1 MNIKFLPIFL
11 ILIFFTG
18 NISLADKM
26 IIDDMSAQ
34 SGQPDEEFCEAG
46 NAKWCFV
53 TDKVMGG
60 LSEGSLE
67 VKKEGN
73 DYFYRMTGELS
84 LENNGGFIQFRTKIK
99 NHPKNKSFK
108 GVRLRVRGN
117 NHEYAV
123 HVRTKYLLLPWQ
135 YYNSTFK
142 VTNEWTT
149 IELPFQSFKKSNF
162 YQPTS
167 VVSQDIK
174 TIGIVAIGKKFKA
187 QIDLASIELY

>member
-11 ILIFFTG
+11 VLIFFTG

-26 IIDDMSAQ
+26 IIDDMSTQ

-60 LSEGSLE
+60 LSEGTLE

-99 NHPKNKSFK
+99 NHPSNKSFK

-117 NHEYAV
+117 NHEYVV
-123 HVRTKYLLLPWQ
+123 HIRTKYLLLPWQ
-135 YYNSTFK
+135 YYESAFQATDQ
-142 VTNEWTT
+142 WTT
-149 IELPFQSFKKSNF
+149 VELPFTSFKKSNF
-162 YQPTS
+162 YQPTN

-174 TIGIVAIGKKFKA
+174 TIGIVAIGKKFSA
-187 QIDLASIELY
+187 QIDLASVELY

>member
-18 NISLADKM
+18 NTSLADKM
-26 IIDDMSAQ
+26 IIDDMSTQ

-99 NHPKNKSFK
+99 HHPSDKSFN

-117 NHEYAV
+117 NHEYV
-123 HVRTKYLLLPWQ
+123 VQLRTKYLLLPCQ
-135 YYNSTFK
+135 YYESAFQATDQ
-142 VTNEWTT
+142 WTT
-149 IELPFQSFKKSNF
+149 VELPFTSFKKSIV
-162 YQPTS
+162 YQPTN

-174 TIGIVAIGKKFKA
+174 TIGIVAIGKKFSAK
-187 QIDLASIELY
+187 IDLASIELY

>member
-18 NISLADKM
+18 NTSLADKM
-26 IIDDMSAQ
+26 IIDDMSTQ

-73 DYFYRMTGELS
+73 DYFYRMTGALS

-99 NHPKNKSFK
+99 NHPSDKSFK

-117 NHEYAV
+117 NHEYVV
-123 HVRTKYLLLPWQ
+123 HLRTKYLLLPWQ
-135 YYNSTFK
+135 YYESAFQATDQ
-142 VTNEWTT
+142 WTT
-149 IELPFQSFKKSNF
+149 VELPFTSFKKSNF
-162 YQPTS
+162 YQPTN

-174 TIGIVAIGKKFKA
+174 TIGIVAIGKKFSA

>member
-26 IIDDMSAQ
+26 IIDDMSTQ

-99 NHPKNKSFK
+99 NHPSDKSFK

-117 NHEYAV
+117 NHEYVV
-123 HVRTKYLLLPWQ
+123 HLRTKYLLLPWQ
-135 YYNSTFK
+135 YYESAFQATDQ
-142 VTNEWTT
+142 WTT
-149 IELPFQSFKKSNF
+149 VELPFTSFKKSNF
-162 YQPTS
+162 YQPAN

-174 TIGIVAIGKKFKA
+174 TIGIVAIGKKFSA

>member
-1 MNIKFLPIFL
+1 MNMRFLQSIFL
-11 ILIFFTG
+11 LTFLMG
-18 NISLADKM
+18 SISLADNM
-26 IIDDMSAQ
+26 IIDDMKNQ
-34 SGQPDEEFCEAG
+34 SGQPDEEFCEGG

-67 VKKEGN
+67 IKKEGN
-73 DYFYRMTGELS
+73 NYFYRMTGELS

>member
-11 ILIFFTG
+11 ILIFFIG
-18 NISLADKM
+18 NTSLADKM
-26 IIDDMSAQ
+26 IIDDMSAK

-73 DYFYRMTGELS
+73 DYFYRMTVALS

-99 NHPKNKSFK
+99 NHPSDKSFK

-117 NHEYAV
+117 NHEYVV
-123 HVRTKYLLLPWQ
+123 HLRTKYLLLPWQ
-135 YYNSTFK
+135 YYESAFQATDQ
-142 VTNEWTT
+142 WTT
-149 IELPFQSFKKSNF
+149 VELPFTSFKKSNF
-162 YQPTS
+162 YQPAN

-174 TIGIVAIGKKFKA
+174 TIGIVAIGKKFSA

>member
-18 NISLADKM
+18 NNSLADKM
-26 IIDDMSAQ
+26 IIDDMSTQ

-73 DYFYRMTGELS
+73 DYFY
-84 LENNGGFIQFRTKIK
+84 F
-99 NHPKNKSFK
+99 
-108 GVRLRVRGN
+108 
-117 NHEYAV
+117 
-123 HVRTKYLLLPWQ
+123 
-135 YYNSTFK
+135 
-142 VTNEWTT
+142 
-149 IELPFQSFKKSNF
+149 
-162 YQPTS
+162 
-167 VVSQDIK
+167 
-174 TIGIVAIGKKFKA
+174 
-187 QIDLASIELY
+187 